1 MFWQRTFYKHKN
13 CCVCKP
19 ARIAQNWSRNHCN
32 KQGTQL
38 SQPTMFARKLILKRK
53 TQKDKTKVKSQLKR
67 KTQKDEPEI
76 KLDSMG
82 NRSNGAVITDGNPV
96 NDRGLNQSLVLC
108 EHSAYLWAR
117 GGGLTRSPLV
127 AFYDPLSFIYSPPW
141 HERRWSWAS
150 L

>member
-13 CCVCKP
+13 CCVCKL

-108 EHSAYLWAR
+108 EHSAYL
-117 GGGLTRSPLV
+117 
-127 AFYDPLSFIYSPPW
+127 
-141 HERRWSWAS
+141 
-150 L
+150 

>member
-13 CCVCKP
+13 CCVCKL

-38 SQPTMFARKLILKRK
+38 SQPTMFARKLIFKRK

-96 NDRGLNQSLVLC
+96 NDRGLNQNVVLC
-108 EHSAYLWAR
+108 EHCLYFGSKEEEEEELQ
-117 GGGLTRSPLV
+117 
-127 AFYDPLSFIYSPPW
+127 
-141 HERRWSWAS
+141 
-150 L
+150 

>member
-13 CCVCKP
+13 CCFCKL
-19 ARIAQNWSRNHCN
+19 AQIAQKWSRNHCN

-38 SQPTMFARKLILKRK
+38 SQPSMFARKPEFKTR

-96 NDRGLNQSLVLC
+96 NDRGLNQNVVLC
-108 EHSAYLWAR
+108 EHSLYL
-117 GGGLTRSPLV
+117 GSKEEEEELQ
-127 AFYDPLSFIYSPPW
+127 
-141 HERRWSWAS
+141 
-150 L
+150 